1 MSRGRTQLLGRSV
14 GLRSP
19 HPSRRAKK
27 IRQILAGGD
36 MGHEEEMERRS
47 NRWPPLSLVSGLS
60 SVSSVPVFKLV
71 LNFI

>member
-14 GLRSP
+14 GRRSP

-47 NRWPPLSLVSGLS
+47 NRWPPLSLSGLWS
-60 SVSSVPVFKLV
+60 LFRIVGASFQVGT
-71 LNFI
+71 